1 MTKFR
6 TKLLFALITLIIAV
20 LIGLGLLL
28 GQIFKN
34 FYLDTF
40 NSRIQKETRL
50 LASSIEENGAPKE
63 IDPEMI
69 KGLSDI
75 LDVRITVLDKSG
87 DVVHDTD
94 TADSLVGP
102 QQKKIVKEIQ
112 KNWDVKQKHKKLVTS
127 GNEFRYYWYPLKNA
141 NGEMMGLL
149 IMSAE
154 VDALERGT
162 QQIWFV
168 LSISLGL
175 ALVLIIIL
183 GSRITV
189 RYTKPIESA
198 TNVAMELAKGNYR
211 ARTYEDRLD
220 ETSMLSTSINILARN
235 LQEMVNAQEMQ
246 QDRLTTLIENMGS
259 ALLLIDHRGFV
270 VLTNRTFR
278 EFFNLE
284 ESQLKKVRYHEVI
297 HYSEVNKLVEEIFMT
312 EERLRKQILLPYKLD
327 RKHYEV
333 YGAPII
339 GNNDEWK
346 GIVVVFH
353 DITELKKLEQMRKDF
368 VANVSHELKT
378 PITSIKGFSETLL
391 DGAMND
397 PDTLKS
403 FLDIILKE
411 SDRLQSLIQDLL
423 ELSKIEK
430 QGFQLFVEEVEVAGL
445 IEDVI
450 PILKEKAK
458 PKDISLQADF
468 ESRGTAEVD
477 SYRLKQVFINL
488 ISNAIA
494 YTPRGGNVS
503 VKVQDDQ
510 DKVYV
515 KVKDNGM
522 GISQEEL
529 PRIFERFYR
538 VDKARSRNSG
548 GTGLGLAIVKHII
561 EAHEGDIEV
570 ESELEKG
577 TTFTVTLNK
586 SSSSISHGGNQG
598 KL

>member
-102 QQKKIVKEIQ
+102 QQKEIVQEIQ

-127 GNEFRYYWYPLKNA
+127 GNEYRYYWYPLKND
-141 NGEMMGLL
+141 NGEKMGLL

-235 LQEMVNAQEMQ
+235 LQEMVNSQEMQ

-339 GNNDEWK
+339 GNNDVWK

-391 DGAMND
+391 DGAMDD
-397 PDTLKS
+397 PETLKS

-450 PILKEKAK
+450 PILKGKAK

-494 YTPRGGNVS
+494 YTPKGGNVS
-503 VKVQDDQ
+503 VTVQDDQ

-586 SSSSISHGGNQG
+586 RASSISHSGNQG
-598 KL
+598 KP

>member
-40 NSRIQKETRL
+40 NSRIEKEARL
-50 LASSIEENGAPKE
+50 LASSIEENGTPKE
-63 IDPEMI
+63 INPDMI
-69 KGLSDI
+69 QELSDI
-75 LDVRITVLDKSG
+75 LDVRITILDQAG
-87 DVVHDTD
+87 NVVHDTE
-94 TADSLVGP
+94 ALESFVGP
-102 QQKKIVKEIQ
+102 QQERIVKEIH
-112 KNWDVKQKHKKLVTS
+112 KNWDVKHKHKKLVTS
-127 GNEFRYYWYPLKNA
+127 ENEFRFYWYPLKDA
-141 NGEMMGLL
+141 NDQMKGLL
-149 IMSAE
+149 VMSAE
-154 VDALERGT
+154 VDALEKGT

-198 TNVAMELAKGNYR
+198 TNVAIELAKGNYR

-235 LQEMVNAQEMQ
+235 LQEMVNAQDMQ
-246 QDRLTTLIENMGS
+246 QNRLTTLIENMGS

-270 VLTNRTFR
+270 VLTNKTFR
-278 EFFNLE
+278 DFFSLK

-297 HYSEVNKLVEEIFMT
+297 HYQEVNKLVEEIFMT
-312 EERLRKQILLPYKLD
+312 EERLRKQILLPHKLD

-397 PDTLKS
+397 PETLKS

-411 SDRLQSLIQDLL
+411 SDRLQSLIKDLL

-430 QGFQLFVEEVEVAGL
+430 QGFELALEEVEVAGL
-445 IEDVI
+445 IEDVM
-450 PILKEKAK
+450 PILREKAK
-458 PKDISLQADF
+458 PKEISLQSDF
-468 ESRGTAEVD
+468 ESRGLAEVD

-488 ISNAIA
+488 ISNAIV
-494 YTPRGGNVS
+494 YTPKGGNVWITLEE
-503 VKVQDDQ
+503 DQ
-510 DKVYV
+510 DKVYIR
-515 KVKDNGM
+515 VKDNGM
-522 GISQEEL
+522 GISPEEL

-570 ESELEKG
+570 ESELNQG
-577 TTFTVTLNK
+577 TTFTVSLNK
-586 SSSSISHGGNQG
+586 QFLS
-598 KL
+598 

>member
-339 GNNDEWK
+339 GNNDVWK

-391 DGAMND
+391 DGAMDD
-397 PDTLKS
+397 PETLKS

-488 ISNAIA
+488 ISNAIT

>member
-94 TADSLVGP
+94 TSDSLVGP
-102 QQKKIVKEIQ
+102 QQKKIVQEIQ
-112 KNWDVKQKHKKLVTS
+112 KNLDVKQKHKKLVTS
-127 GNEFRYYWYPLKNA
+127 GNEYRYYWYPLKNA
-141 NGEMMGLL
+141 NGEKMGLL

-235 LQEMVNAQEMQ
+235 LQEMVNSQEMQ

-339 GNNDEWK
+339 GNNDVWK

-391 DGAMND
+391 DGAMDD
-397 PDTLKS
+397 PETLKS

-494 YTPRGGNVS
+494 YTPKGGNVS
-503 VKVQDDQ
+503 VTVQDDQ

-586 SSSSISHGGNQG
+586 RASSISHGGNQG
-598 KL
+598 KP